1 MFVDLSAFST
11 ALLRCWGHSSYSYPC
26 LGSTSTVALLVALAR
41 GALQD
46 VLVVVLFL
54 WLLLLLA
61 VAAAAA
67 RARRVD
73 IGAVNSVSDSFS
85 GAGPRC

>member
-1 MFVDLSAFST
+1 M
-11 ALLRCWGHSSYSYPC
+11 
-26 LGSTSTVALLVALAR
+26 ALAR

-67 RARRVD
+67 RARRRVD